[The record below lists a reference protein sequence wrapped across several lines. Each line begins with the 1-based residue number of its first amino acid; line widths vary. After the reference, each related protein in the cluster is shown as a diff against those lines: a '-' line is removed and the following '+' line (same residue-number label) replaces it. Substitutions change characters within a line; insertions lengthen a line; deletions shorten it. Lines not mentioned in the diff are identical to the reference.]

1 MLRSWLGILVY
12 LAYFAAFTLHELV
25 SMYPE
30 KRDFPDHTARGVTEA
45 RCRLAWIVSPPPSFP
60 VIASRQIL

>member
-45 RCRLAWIVSPPPSFP
+45 RCRLAWIVSPPSSISA
-60 VIASRQIL
+60 IANYQSL